1 MRRARGRLLPGDA
14 EGAPCD
20 GPRGRGRRRRHRRR
34 DLHESDGRT
43 SIDPCGA
50 AVRRRARR
58 GALPAARGRDGRRAG
73 AGAAGRGAAHAMIPH
88 EELGAAAAQPTAR
101 GTRISAEGLAAAFAM
116 ESRLLGELIAI
127 IRRQREGVAAE
138 DVEEIHDSVFAAHR
152 VLRTMDEARRRRR
165 SLLIG
170 LTGTADVGLDE
181 LDAALGPLMTDSLAR
196 ARDRLR
202 RTARELAGEIAVN
215 RRILQSAL
223 HTGEAHMQALW
234 GGFAGPVCYDAGA
247 KPVGESRHGGTL
259 INRQV

>member
-1 MRRARGRLLPGDA
+1 
-14 EGAPCD
+14 
-20 GPRGRGRRRRHRRR
+20 
-34 DLHESDGRT
+34 
-43 SIDPCGA
+43 
-50 AVRRRARR
+50 
-58 GALPAARGRDGRRAG
+58 
-73 AGAAGRGAAHAMIPH
+73 MIPH

-101 GTRISAEGLAAAFAM
+101 GPRISAEGLAAAFDM